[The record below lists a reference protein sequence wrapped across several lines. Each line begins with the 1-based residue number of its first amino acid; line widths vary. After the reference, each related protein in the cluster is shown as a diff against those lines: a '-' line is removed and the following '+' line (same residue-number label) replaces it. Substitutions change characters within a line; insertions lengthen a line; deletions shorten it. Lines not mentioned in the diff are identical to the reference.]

1 MLLWTWK
8 SRARILSAVGW
19 LRRARARSETLPI
32 KGKAGLDCGRVAL
45 SDCASVQQAPSWAVP
60 GTADDVVVISSLFE
74 DSKNSDVKQENRQ
87 TYVAD

>member
-1 MLLWTWK
+1 M
-8 SRARILSAVGW
+8 
-19 LRRARARSETLPI
+19 RRARARARKLLPI

-74 DSKNSDVKQENRQ
+74 DSKKSDVIHKSLIK
-87 TYVAD
+87 T